1 MRRNEKEITE
11 RSAIEAIIRQSLVC
25 RLGLSNGD
33 QPYVLPLCFGYEDGS
48 LYFHAALEGRKIDM
62 LRNNNRV
69 CFEFETNIEIVE
81 GKEACNWGMKYKSV
95 IGFGKAAF
103 LNDMEEKR
111 HALDVMMRQYSGRS
125 FRFPDNSVQ
134 QTAIIRVAIETM
146 SGKQSG
152 Y

>member
-11 RSAIEAIIRQSLVC
+11 KSAIEAIIRQSLVC

-33 QPYVLPLCFGYEDGS
+33 QPYVIPLCFGYEDGS

-69 CFEFETNIEIVE
+69 CFEFETKTEIVE